1 MSVRCAHILQ
11 KHTGSRNPV
20 DSYRNKPITRSLEEA
35 RKNIDNFLAQVQKDP
50 KLFGSLAKEYSE
62 CRSAAKGGDLG
73 HFERGDMQPAFEDA
87 SFKLK
92 VGEIS
97 KPVETDSGVHIIL
110 RLE

>member
-20 DSYRNKPITRSLEEA
+20 DSYRNKPITRSLPEA
-35 RKNIDNFLAQVQKDP
+35 RQNIHNFLAQVKQDP

-73 HFERGDMQPAFEDA
+73 HFGRGDMQPPFEEA
-87 SFKLK
+87 SFTLK

-97 KPVETDSGVHIIL
+97 NPV
-110 RLE
+110 

>member
-20 DSYRNKPITRSLEEA
+20 DSYRNKPITRSLLEA
-35 RKNIDNFLAQVQKDP
+35 RQNINNLLTQVRQDP
-50 KLFGSLAKEYSE
+50 QLFGTLAKEYSE

-73 HFERGDMQPAFEDA
+73 HFERGDMQPAFENV
-87 SFKLK
+87 SFQLK
-92 VGEIS
+92 VGQIS
-97 KPVETDSGVHIIL
+97 DPVETDSGVHIIL

>member
-20 DSYRNKPITRSLEEA
+20 DSYRNKPITRSLGEA
-35 RKNIDNFLAQVQKDP
+35 RQNINNFLAQVKQDP

-73 HFERGDMQPAFEDA
+73 QFGRGDMQPPFEEA
-87 SFKLK
+87 SFGLK

-97 KPVETDSGVHIIL
+97 NPV
-110 RLE
+110 